1 MNKEKH
7 IERMIKE
14 LINQK
19 IKEIN
24 TQYISYERLIDA
36 GLIISTT
43 SFMQYIEALEFEN
56 KSPGPKWNIYIQNNK
71 DDWLV

>member
-1 MNKEKH
+1 MNKEKY
-7 IERMIKE
+7 IEQMIKE
-14 LINQK
+14 LIDQK

-43 SFMQYIEALEFEN
+43 SFMQYIQALESKN
-56 KSPGPKWNIYIQNNK
+56 KSPGSKWKIYIQNNK
-71 DDWLV
+71 NDWLV